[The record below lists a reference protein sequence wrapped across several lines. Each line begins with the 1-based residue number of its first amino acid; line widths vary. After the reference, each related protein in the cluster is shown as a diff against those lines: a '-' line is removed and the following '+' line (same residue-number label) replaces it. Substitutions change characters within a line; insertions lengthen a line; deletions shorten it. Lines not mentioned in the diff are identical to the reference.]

1 MSPLPLAPT
10 ARDAEGQ
17 MKTALTLLT
26 AALLAAAL
34 PSCNPTEP
42 VGEAPTG
49 APTEGATPGAAA
61 LDAVAGQG
69 LLETLDPQ
77 DPARPRFHDFGEMIY
92 GDRLTWFVRFR
103 NSGTGPLKILNAQAA
118 CGCTRLAGMSVKEP
132 GRAPRVLRSFRGDV
146 ITTVP
151 AGAELE
157 VSIEI
162 LTAFTAPN
170 QRKLAL
176 FRMTTD
182 SDLDPYV
189 TLELG
194 FLPTRPFMLAPTEA
208 RLLNVPTSHGGS
220 KRVKIIVDRKETL
233 ARILGVVSAP
243 EGLGVDLVTE
253 SFGGEFVWYV
263 DLSVAPLTP
272 LGVTRGSVVLRTTDR
287 DGTGEDG
294 RLEVPVIA
302 QVVPDVVLAKPLI
315 TLGAVASSEGAF
327 FESELNA
334 LVPGAKIK
342 VLATRVE
349 SAAPVPL
356 EIETEALQP
365 DADGRAALWRV
376 RITMPPGASPG
387 FVSGDVVFV
396 LDEPVGGVGPD
407 GASTELR
414 VRLSG
419 QVVEG

>member
-1 MSPLPLAPT
+1 MKTPLA
-10 ARDAEGQ
+10 
-17 MKTALTLLT
+17 LLM
-26 AALLAAAL
+26 AALLMGAL
-34 PSCNPTEP
+34 SSCNPTEP
-42 VGEAPTG
+42 VGPPPTPAAGQG
-49 APTEGATPGAAA
+49 ASPEPAA
-61 LDAVAGQG
+61 LDAFAGQG
-69 LLETLDPQ
+69 LLETIEPQ
-77 DPARPRFHDFGEMIY
+77 DPARPRFHDFGELIY
-92 GDRLTWFVRFR
+92 GDRLTWVVRFR
-103 NSGTGPLKILNAQAA
+103 NSGAGPLKILNAQAA
-118 CGCTRLAGMSVKEP
+118 CGCTRLAGMTVKEP

-157 VSIEI
+157 VSIEV

-176 FRMTTD
+176 FRMSTD

-208 RLLNVPTSHGGS
+208 RLLNVPTSHGGDA
-220 KRVKIIVDRKETL
+220 RVKIIVDRKETL
-233 ARILGVVSAP
+233 ARILGVESAP
-243 EGLGVDLVTE
+243 DGLDVELVTE

-263 DLSVAPLTP
+263 DVKVAPLTP
-272 LGVTRGSVVLRTTDR
+272 LGVTRGKVVLRATDR

-315 TLGAVASSEGAF
+315 TLGAVASSEGAL

-356 EIETEALQP
+356 EIETEPIQP
-365 DADGRAALWRV
+365 DADGRATRWSV
-376 RITMPPGASPG
+376 RITMPPGAPTG

-407 GASTELR
+407 GSSTELR